1 VDRAALL
8 NQQSLASESV
18 YYLPATTLSQSTLT
32 QSPNM
37 CLVSLAYKAHSTYP
51 LLVAANRDEYHQ
63 RPTAAAQFW
72 KEYPDLLAGKDLQAG
87 GTWMGVTRAGRF
99 AAITNHR
106 NPPTTPL
113 EPRSRGFLTLD
124 FLRGEA
130 SASQYLETVNTRA
143 GEYAG
148 FNLIVGDS
156 EQLWYLSNIE
166 GRVQKLQPGIYS
178 LSNALLHSNW
188 PKQALAST
196 HMQRCAAGEAGHRA
210 LQAVV
215 SSRVQVEEHR
225 LPDTGVGLEFEKLLS
240 APFIVSP
247 EYGTRAT
254 TSLSLDSVGRGDWL
268 ETSFDATGHSI
279 GQQRWQFS
287 PGERE

>member
-1 VDRAALL
+1 
-8 NQQSLASESV
+8 
-18 YYLPATTLSQSTLT
+18 
-32 QSPNM
+32 M
-37 CLVSLAYKAHSTYP
+37 CLISIAYNSHPDYP

-63 RPTAAAQFW
+63 RPTATAQFW
-72 KEYPDLLAGKDLQAG
+72 SEYPDLLAGRDLQAG
-87 GTWMGVTRAGRF
+87 GTWMGITRAGRF

-106 NPPTTPL
+106 NPPTTPSQ
-113 EPRSRGFLTLD
+113 PRSRGFLTLD
-124 FLRGEA
+124 FLAGMSSAPRYLDAINA
-130 SASQYLETVNTRA
+130 SA

-148 FNLIVGDS
+148 FNLIVG
-156 EQLWYLSNIE
+156 EHGQLWYLSNIE
-166 GRVQKLQPGIYS
+166 RQVQLLQPGICS

-188 PKQALAST
+188 PKQELASSQ
-196 HMQRCAAGEAGHRA
+196 MRRCTAGTIDHPG

-254 TSLSLDSVGRGDWL
+254 TSLSLDALGHGDWL
-268 ETSFDATGHSI
+268 ETSFDKAGNTVQ
-279 GQQRWQFS
+279 QQRWQFS
-287 PGERE
+287 PAGRG